1 MQVRITVT
9 DSPAGTLVK
18 VDGWLESEGAAELAR
33 VLQSAGPP
41 VRLLAHDL
49 RGVDSAGLSV
59 LRRLAGAGAP
69 IEGLSPYI
77 GLLLASAAPA
87 GPVSSP
93 SPTRSGTLVS
103 PPGNDNT
110 EDPV

>member
-9 DSPAGTLVK
+9 DSRAGTLVK

-33 VLQSAGPP
+33 VLQSALPP

-59 LRRLAGAGAP
+59 LQRLAGAGIP
-69 IEGLSPYI
+69 MEGLSPYI
-77 GLLLASAAPA
+77 GLLLTSAAPA
-87 GPVSSP
+87 EPGSSP
-93 SPTRSGTLVS
+93 SATRSDTPAS
-103 PPGNDNT
+103 SPGNDNT